1 VSVFAGALWLIGHGV
16 STRSHPPIKKDT
28 STMISRACLI
38 VLIGGRDFIIVVELT
53 MDIYPYIYMCICI
66 CIYICIIYINS

>member
-1 VSVFAGALWLIGHGV
+1 MSVFAGALWLIGRGV

-53 MDIYPYIYMCICI
+53 MDIYPYIYVYMYLY
-66 CIYICIIYINS
+66 IYMYNMYK

>member
-1 VSVFAGALWLIGHGV
+1 MSVFAGALWLIGHGV
-16 STRSHPPIKKDT
+16 STRFHPPIKKDT

-53 MDIYPYIYMCICI
+53 MDIYPYIYVYMYLY
-66 CIYICIIYINS
+66 IYMYNIYK